1 MRPQN
6 VWNIVFRF
14 ARRHRLAAV
23 SGAIAVVFL
32 LLALLAPW
40 LAPHDPSKIAMGNA
54 LRPPGSEFPLGTDHL
69 GRDLLSRIIY
79 GARISLSISCA
90 AVAISM
96 SIGVFLGLLAGWSRR
111 LDMPIMRMMDVLL
124 CFPGIITALTIIA
137 VLGIGSINIVIA
149 IAIAQVPQFARVAR
163 SLTLSV
169 KENAYVEAAVSIG
182 AKAQRI
188 LGRHILPN
196 IFAPLLV
203 QLTLLIPAGIMTIAS
218 LSFLGLGVR
227 PPTAEWGS
235 MLQGSLQWARL
246 APHVMI
252 FPGLALMLVVFAF
265 NTLGDGL
272 RAALDPRLRS
282 K

>member
-23 SGAIAVVFL
+23 GGAIAVVFL

>member
-23 SGAIAVVFL
+23 GGAIAVVFL

-40 LAPHDPSKIAMGNA
+40 LTPHDPSKIAMGNA